1 MNKIAVLGPENT
13 YTDIATKVFLE
24 KMSMDMSLEHY
35 PTITKTFNS
44 IGNDCVFGVIPIEN
58 TLDGYV
64 QVSLD
69 LLATSDLAILYEVVL
84 PIDFTFV
91 SNSDSIEDLEQLYVQ
106 FKTQNQCLDF
116 LETLENVEI
125 VTTPSNGTSN
135 EVIRQGDPKI
145 GAIIPKHM
153 LKDSDEFAYRKD
165 HVADSMRNETR
176 FLVLGKKDD
185 EEKCNCGSWRTSL
198 LIKYNE
204 DDKPGLLGEILMVF
218 ANHGINMISIM
229 SRPNKSM
236 MGHYIF
242 FIDIEGCY
250 KRDET
255 VQNAVEKILKAYDIK
270 VLGSYCRVN

>member
-1 MNKIAVLGPENT
+1 MDKIAVLGPENT
-13 YTDIATKVFLE
+13 YTDIATKVFLDQ
-24 KMSMDMSLEHY
+24 MSMDMRLEHF
-35 PTITKTFNS
+35 PTITRTFNS
-44 IGNDCVFGVIPIEN
+44 IGNECVFGVIPIEN

-69 LLATSDLAILYEVVL
+69 LLATSDLTILYEVVL
-84 PIDFTFV
+84 PIDFGFV
-91 SNSDSIEDLEQLYVQ
+91 SNCESMDDLRQVYVQ

-116 LETLENVEI
+116 LETLEGVEI

-135 EVIRQGDPKI
+135 EVIRKGEPGT
-145 GAIIPKHM
+145 GAIVPMHM
-153 LKDSDEFAYRKD
+153 LLDSDTFASRVN

-185 EEKCNCGSWRTSL
+185 DEKCNCGTWRTSL

-250 KRDET
+250 KRDDK
-255 VQNAVEKILKAYDIK
+255 VQDAVEKILKAYDIK